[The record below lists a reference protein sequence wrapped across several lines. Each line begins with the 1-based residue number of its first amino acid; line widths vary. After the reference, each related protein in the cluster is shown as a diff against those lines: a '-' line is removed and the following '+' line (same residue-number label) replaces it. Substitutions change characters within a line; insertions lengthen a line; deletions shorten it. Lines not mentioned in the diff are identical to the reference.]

1 MGNKIQIEKKRSKGM
16 EGYLRAEVINQNKKD
31 FENDIKKPVS

>member
-1 MGNKIQIEKKRSKGM
+1 MGNKIQIEKKRSKEM
-16 EGYLRAEVINQNKKD
+16 EGILELGVINQNKKD